1 MLLQGLSF
9 WETTPHATFCGLFS
23 LFTSWHLKQNSENIM
38 FPRYYF
44 LQKQNDGSKNSFHR
58 CLWQARQYWVSG
70 LEVYKNT
77 CLCFSTQK
85 LYAIYVFNS
94 VQSNLKTFLC
104 TSVHFNVVRQ
114 ISKRYSSS
122 CHVFISMWGVISSR
136 SSLSLLCC
144 KSRMCI
150 YGRARTYFWVTLYTV
165 ENINCIKLLGTKA

>member
-85 LYAIYVFNS
+85 LYAIYVFDS
-94 VQSNLKTFLC
+94 VQSNSKICSC
-104 TSVHFNVVRQ
+104 TSVYTHARLTTQQWQRWPWAYNTSHADKHMARAW
-114 ISKRYSSS
+114 ISFRY
-122 CHVFISMWGVISSR
+122 
-136 SSLSLLCC
+136 LSNY
-144 KSRMCI
+144 I
-150 YGRARTYFWVTLYTV
+150 EVNGRA
-165 ENINCIKLLGTKA
+165 